1 MYTYPKW
8 RTRPIEHRESLLFGA
23 SSVLRKADTK
33 TPEENAADAPQLKF
47 LHFCSM
53 SLRVFPLGSSSSAEN
68 YDVKDFR
75 IFLPDCD
82 LDYNEFFAFFKE
94 LICVPRQTT
103 ERIAIFNLPK
113 TLIHTIARNVSSFD
127 AVGPALWVEQG
138 LCSHDDI
145 KWTCLVTCECN
156 PNRVLHPI
164 YNLVNELP
172 ADSSRI
178 CETIRLHLGVS
189 VSKRQEMLKP
199 RERLLNVWI
208 TLEAGLSTIEAF
220 IPEKRI
226 FDCSRSQKRR
236 RKGS

>member
-113 TLIHTIARNVSSFD
+113 TLIHTIAS
-127 AVGPALWVEQG
+127 
-138 LCSHDDI
+138 
-145 KWTCLVTCECN
+145 
-156 PNRVLHPI
+156 NRVLHPI

>member
-33 TPEENAADAPQLKF
+33 TPEENAADAPQLN
-47 LHFCSM
+47 
-53 SLRVFPLGSSSSAEN
+53 SSSAEN

-113 TLIHTIARNVSSFD
+113 TLIHTIAS
-127 AVGPALWVEQG
+127 
-138 LCSHDDI
+138 
-145 KWTCLVTCECN
+145 
-156 PNRVLHPI
+156 NRVLHPI